1 MAGMVPH
8 PRLPLDD
15 RRHAGQR
22 PQIGAEAVGTRPLEK
37 PLFDQR
43 QLLAMELGF
52 ATGATRGV
60 QRRPPGLFPGLVP
73 PADTLAARVEHP
85 SHKSQ
90 FLTGAEQFRRLQTAL
105 F

>member
-8 PRLPLDD
+8 ARLPLDD

-22 PQIGAEAVGTRPLEK
+22 PQIGAEALGTRPSQK
-37 PLFDQR
+37 PLFDLGP
-43 QLLAMELGF
+43 LLARELGF
-52 ATGATRGV
+52 ATGAPRGV

-73 PADTLAARVEHP
+73 PADTLAAGAEHP

-90 FLTGAEQFRRLQTAL
+90 FLPGAEQFGRLQTAL